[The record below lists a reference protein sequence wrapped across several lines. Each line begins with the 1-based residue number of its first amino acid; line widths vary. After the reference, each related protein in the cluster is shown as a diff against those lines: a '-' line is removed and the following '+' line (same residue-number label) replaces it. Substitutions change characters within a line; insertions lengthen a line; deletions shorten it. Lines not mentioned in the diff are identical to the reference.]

1 MSPMKEKPMPIRTK
15 KPSSDGAVTGDRKE
29 KRAESRRAT
38 RERIRKIVERH
49 RATFDELAK

>member
-1 MSPMKEKPMPIRTK
+1 MSPMKEKPMRIRTK